1 MKYQIRS
8 TWLDAIDM
16 RATVA
21 PVRPDTAMVSLCGSL
36 KKPLPKN
43 APIVTL
49 KEHNEFRS
57 EATQLTMKFTSSVR
71 TQLGP
76 TDR

>member
-1 MKYQIRS
+1 MS
-8 TWLDAIDM
+8 NTWLDAIDM
-16 RATVA
+16 RATAA

-49 KEHNEFRS
+49 NKDNVFRS
-57 EATQLTMKFTSSVR
+57 RPEATQLTMKFRIR
-71 TQLGP
+71 TLGP
-76 TDR
+76 ADSDR